1 MRRSAQLFQ
10 AMAVTFLVCYF
21 VYFVGLALRA
31 AHTASDPF
39 LFIVVKPVIDVL
51 CYFNLMYL
59 SSPPFIFFAASR
71 RLVGKG
77 RLLLISSGG
86 YFLVP
91 HLARF
96 LSIITETHLTA
107 INNFPLN
114 FS

>member
-51 CYFNLMYL
+51 CYFNLN
-59 SSPPFIFFAASR
+59 
-71 RLVGKG
+71 K
-77 RLLLISSGG
+77 
-86 YFLVP
+86 
-91 HLARF
+91 
-96 LSIITETHLTA
+96 
-107 INNFPLN
+107 
-114 FS
+114 

>member
-71 RLVGKG
+71 RYRQEFKKFVTC
-77 RLLLISSGG
+77 
-86 YFLVP
+86 VP
-91 HLARF
+91 IRKRKQWKQEVAFYRM
-96 LSIITETHLTA
+96 SRKTHPA
-107 INNFPLN
+107 AQVRHVR
-114 FS
+114 